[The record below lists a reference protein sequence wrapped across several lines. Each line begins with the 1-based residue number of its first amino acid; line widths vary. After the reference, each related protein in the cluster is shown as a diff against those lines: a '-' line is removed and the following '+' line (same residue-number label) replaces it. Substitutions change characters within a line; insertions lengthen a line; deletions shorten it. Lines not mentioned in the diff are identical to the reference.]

1 MKRDRMSFIF
11 FGLVWKKV
19 LQFYLNCFFWQ
30 IKMTFLY
37 KAQIANC
44 RKTGKLENCCR
55 WHIFYLKDISEKCS
69 IGKINKDFREGKRQ
83 QGIKLQL
90 VKEKKKMSKFF
101 SRTVTSVNK
110 HHKNKLINIAH
121 LFTSEFFFGWGARK

>member
-69 IGKINKDFREGKRQ
+69 IGKISKKISEKESVNKESNYNWSK
-83 QGIKLQL
+83 
-90 VKEKKKMSKFF
+90 KKKMSKFF

-121 LFTSEFFFGWGARK
+121 LLPNFVVML